1 MSGYLLDTSTCIFLL
16 RGNRSVEEH
25 LQQQVT
31 IRLPLIPSFNTDGD
45 RQHSQQQ
52 LAALGYSDF
61 NLFNYIVPRNMPVI

>member
-1 MSGYLLDTSTCIFLL
+1 MGTVSCPPLLAD
-16 RGNRSVEEH
+16 RH

-31 IRLPLIPSFNTDGD
+31 IRLPLIPGYNTDGD
-45 RQHSQQQ
+45 HQHSQQQ